1 MNKYLKT
8 LLVLLLS
15 AGIFYSC
22 DSVLEPS
29 VDQEKL
35 TDEAINTV
43 DDLQAFVYSIHDIY
57 NRIALYG
64 RDYPVTLEV
73 MSDNAFSNDNSGRF
87 IVQSQFNY
95 TVNSGYAN
103 GLWNGFYA
111 AIANANV
118 IINSEADLS
127 GPRVDHIKGQAY
139 AMRALSHMNLILSFG
154 QQWVNGGDPANGV
167 PYVTTYNEGDLYP
180 VRTPISTVWSN
191 IESDFN
197 TAESLMDPS
206 FDDEVAIIGYYAVK
220 ALQSRMYLYTGDF
233 GAAITAADE
242 VINSGL
248 YDLVDAANLAAAW
261 ASGSGPSSI
270 FEIGYTDTDRSGN
283 DSIARI
289 YRDTNYGDVEA
300 TEDLYLAYEADD
312 VRLDLFDVDGDV
324 YRMAF
329 KYVDELGSD
338 NVRVIRYAEVL
349 LNKAEALARRNQGT
363 DQAEALL
370 IINELSA
377 DRGSSRVYASGTP
390 ENVLAERRLELAME
404 GHRLF
409 DLARHGLDVT
419 NVFIPARGRN
429 FNDGNDITFGDYRY
443 SLPIP
448 NAEMNA
454 NPNMVQ
460 NEGYN

>member
-1 MNKYLKT
+1 MKKFIRT
-8 LLVLLLS
+8 TIVLLLA

-57 NRIALYG
+57 NRITLYG
-64 RDYPVTLEV
+64 RDFPVAAEV

-87 IVQSQFNY
+87 VIHSQFNY
-95 TVNSGYAN
+95 TTTNGFSS

-118 IINSEADLS
+118 IINSELDITGA
-127 GPRVDHIKGQAY
+127 RVDHIKGQAY

-154 QQWVNGGDPANGV
+154 QEWVNGGDPANGV
-167 PYVTTYNEGDLYP
+167 PYVTTYNEGNLYP
-180 VRTPISTVWSN
+180 ERDPISSVWSN

-197 TAESLMDPS
+197 TAASLMDPS
-206 FDDEVAIIGYYAVK
+206 FDDDVAVINYYAVK
-220 ALQSRMYLYTGDF
+220 ALQSRMYLYTGNF
-233 GAAITAADE
+233 GAAITAANE
-242 VINSGL
+242 VIDSGEFS
-248 YDLVDAANLAAAW
+248 LVDAGSLVDTW

-270 FEIGYTDTDRSGN
+270 FEVGYTDTDRAGN
-283 DSIARI
+283 DSMARI

-300 TEDLYLAYEADD
+300 TEDLYNSYGADD
-312 VRLDLFDVDGDV
+312 VRLELFDVDGDV

-349 LNKAEALARRNQGT
+349 LNKAEALARRDEGT
-363 DQAEALL
+363 DRAEALI
-370 IINELSA
+370 IINELSS
-377 DRGSSRVYASGTP
+377 DRGSSNLYADGTP

-404 GHRLF
+404 GHRFF
-409 DLARHGLDVT
+409 DLARNGLDIP
-419 NVFIPARGRN
+419 NVFVPARGRN
-429 FNDGNDITFGDYRY
+429 FNDGNDLPFGDYRY
-443 SLPIP
+443 ALPVP

-460 NEGYN
+460 NEGY